1 MRGGGVGDIGEELQH
16 LALEAVEAALAAF
29 TGDEPYPFVFFVDGE
44 GQAHT
49 IVIAPK
55 EGSDGSDLVEVARH
69 TVAEELGQVAQ
80 LYALAYDGYLTTD
93 GERSDAAFVE
103 AGERGQPA
111 AFLIAQRYRVKKRSK
126 KVESV
131 GPPTI
136 IDAAEQLLG

>member
-1 MRGGGVGDIGEELQH
+1 MGEIGEELQR

-55 EGSDGSDLVEVARH
+55 QGSDGSDLVDVARH
-69 TVAEELGQVAQ
+69 TIAEGIGQVAQ

-103 AGERGQPA
+103 AGQRGQPE
-111 AFLIAQRYRVKKRSK
+111 AFLIAQRYRVKKKSR
-126 KVESV
+126 EAERV

-136 IDAAEQLLG
+136 IESVQQLLG